1 MAAIWSFRVKTE
13 VAPNHVMVGPL
24 AAHHLDCSI
33 GSESVCMCLCE
44 VNAFGESNLK
54 KITRIRYENHP
65 KCPAP
70 LSWP

>member
-44 VNAFGESNLK
+44 VNAFGESN
-54 KITRIRYENHP
+54 
-65 KCPAP
+65 
-70 LSWP
+70 